1 MAERRMFTKKITE
14 SDAFLDMPMSSQCL
28 YFHLN
33 MSADDDGFIN
43 NPKRIMRLIGAND
56 DDLKLLIMKSFV
68 ITFESGV
75 IVIKHWKM
83 HNYIQSDRYKPTDYI
98 DEKKMLG
105 LKQNKAYTLDEN
117 KMYTKCIQ
125 GVSVG
130 KDRLGKDR
138 LGKKDILSDKQKKQ
152 LADNM
157 TPITLDVVTYLNEKA
172 NTNFKPCTDKTKRCI
187 KARVNE
193 GFTLDDFKKVIDK
206 KVNKWMGTEFQQYLR
221 PETLFGTK
229 FEGYLNAKEVK
240 PKGNK
245 FNQMIKSNYDFDAIE
260 KEILQ

>member
-14 SDAFLDMPMSSQCL
+14 SDSFLDMPMSSQCL

-33 MSADDDGFIN
+33 MEADDDGFIN
-43 NPKRIMRLIGAND
+43 NPKRIMRLIGANE

-98 DEKKMLG
+98 EEKSMLG

-117 KMYTKCIQ
+117 KMIKRLDTKCIQ
-125 GVSVG
+125 NVSVG

-138 LGKKDILSDKQKKQ
+138 LGKDKEESKPTKHKYGEYKHVLLTQEEYERLESDYGRDKRNEAIKFLDEYIEMKGYKAKSHNLCIRKWVMDALKEREKKN
-152 LADNM
+152 DTNKPNYKKNPFNNM
-157 TPITLDVVTYLNEKA
+157 IEH
-172 NTNFKPCTDKTKRCI
+172 
-187 KARVNE
+187 
-193 GFTLDDFKKVIDK
+193 G
-206 KVNKWMGTEFQQYLR
+206 
-221 PETLFGTK
+221 
-229 FEGYLNAKEVK
+229 
-240 PKGNK
+240 
-245 FNQMIKSNYDFDAIE
+245 YDFEAIE
-260 KEILQ
+260 KEILK